1 VGVVRGLVVFESM
14 YGGTHLIAD
23 AIAEG
28 LALSGGVLVVPVDRA
43 DHAMLQA
50 ADLVV
55 VGGPT
60 HAHGLSRES
69 TRKSAV
75 AAALNPAK
83 ELQLDPDAGLVGL
96 RDWFGSLGTVHAAA
110 AAFDTRIDA
119 PATLTGRA
127 SKSIGKLLRQHGL
140 DLVIEP
146 ESFLVDKASHL
157 LPGEVDRAR
166 TWGEKLASTLASASA
181 SS

>member
-1 VGVVRGLVVFESM
+1 VRGLVVYESM
-14 YGGTHLIAD
+14 YGGTHLVAD

-28 LALSGGVLVVPVDRA
+28 LALPGGVLVVPVDRA
-43 DHAMLQA
+43 DQGMLER

-60 HAHGLSRES
+60 HAHGMSRES
-69 TRKSAV
+69 TRKSAL

-83 ELQLDPDAGLVGL
+83 ELHVDPDAGLVGL
-96 RDWFGSLGTVHAAA
+96 RDWFDSLGIVHAAA

-119 PATLTGRA
+119 SATLTGRA
-127 SKSIGKLLRQHGL
+127 AKGIAKQLRRHGL

-157 LPGEVDRAR
+157 LPGEVARAR
-166 TWGEKLASTLASASA
+166 AWGEQLASTLASASA